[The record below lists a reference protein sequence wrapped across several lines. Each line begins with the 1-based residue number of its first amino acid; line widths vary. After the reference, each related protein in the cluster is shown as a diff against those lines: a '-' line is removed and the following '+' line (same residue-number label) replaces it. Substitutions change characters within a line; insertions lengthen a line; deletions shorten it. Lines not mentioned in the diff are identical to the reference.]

1 MLKNTHRR
9 RYVSTRVVGI
19 SHSYETV
26 SFCTS
31 PLFLNSSISGF
42 VMLRMY
48 EAESD
53 SGNPASQLSN
63 CHDTMSNFSDE
74 FCDAVPNNTGSC
86 SVSVQSCGTVTDD
99 SGS

>member
-1 MLKNTHRR
+1 M
-9 RYVSTRVVGI
+9 GI
-19 SHSYETV
+19 IHSYETV

-31 PLFLNSSISGF
+31 ALFLNSSISGF
-42 VMLRMY
+42 VILGMC

-53 SGNPASQLSN
+53 SGKPASQLSN
-63 CHDTMSNFSDE
+63 CHDTILDFSDE

-86 SVSVQSCGTVTDD
+86 SVSIQSCGTVTGD

>member
-1 MLKNTHRR
+1 
-9 RYVSTRVVGI
+9 VGI
-19 SHSYETV
+19 CHSYVTV

-31 PLFLNSSISGF
+31 ALFLTSSISGF
-42 VMLRMY
+42 VILGMC

-53 SGNPASQLSN
+53 SGNPASQLSS
-63 CHDTMSNFSDE
+63 CHDTISDFCDE

-86 SVSVQSCGTVTDD
+86 SVCVQSCGTVTGN

>member
-1 MLKNTHRR
+1 
-9 RYVSTRVVGI
+9 VGI
-19 SHSYETV
+19 SHSYVTV
-26 SFCTS
+26 SFCIS
-31 PLFLNSSISGF
+31 ALFLSSSISGF
-42 VMLRMY
+42 VILGMR

-63 CHDTMSNFSDE
+63 CHDTISDCSDE

-86 SVSVQSCGTVTDD
+86 SVSVQSCGTVTGD